1 MNKVTTRFESTTM
14 LSFFL
19 SLQCWRMIE
28 RWRPNTRS
36 LFVLRLTFSLCLSAS
51 LFLFA
56 SHSHTHSLA
65 AHPFS
70 THPFLFTIVY
80 HGQRTVSFPVRT
92 HCHHVSENSSAC
104 FDTAATSRQF
114 PVHTWAKVWLMNL
127 AKCVHVG
134 WEIFM
139 LYAKQPHMQVQTQST
154 VCVNI
159 RMITKRLT
167 LNTRRA
173 SGVTNWWAV
182 GWHLSVVG
190 KCEQ

>member
-1 MNKVTTRFESTTM
+1 MNKVTTRFESTMM

-36 LFVLRLTFSLCLSAS
+36 LLVLRLTFSLRLSAS

-114 PVHTWAKVWLMNL
+114 PVRTWAKVWLMNL

-134 WEIFM
+134 LEIF
-139 LYAKQPHMQVQTQST
+139 YVFYVCKATTHAST
-154 VCVNI
+154 DSKYCMCKHPNVHKKAHIKYSPSIWC
-159 RMITKRLT
+159 
-167 LNTRRA
+167 
-173 SGVTNWWAV
+173 
-182 GWHLSVVG
+182 H
-190 KCEQ
+190 

>member
-1 MNKVTTRFESTTM
+1 MNKVTTRFECTMM
-14 LSFFL
+14 LSFLL

-104 FDTAATSRQF
+104 FDTAATSRVSCPYLSKSLINEF
-114 PVHTWAKVWLMNL
+114 SKVCPRGLRDFYAVCKATTHASKDSKYCMCKHPNVHKKAHIK
-127 AKCVHVG
+127 
-134 WEIFM
+134 
-139 LYAKQPHMQVQTQST
+139 YSQSIW
-154 VCVNI
+154 C
-159 RMITKRLT
+159 
-167 LNTRRA
+167 
-173 SGVTNWWAV
+173 
-182 GWHLSVVG
+182 H
-190 KCEQ
+190 